1 MTSQQW
7 LSSIPF
13 FVVMSFCQDDY
24 YYSTKDH
31 IHYLVSV
38 YCVWH
43 ALGHWSDESLHN
55 NSVLEQTRSNC
66 SILWQMVATLKI
78 IQKWSSFNNNNNLVM
93 TWSCPLQTQNTIFL
107 TNILEHDVLK
117 IEILRHFWLLYFGLA
132 GGKHDEPQT
141 CIQLS
146 LYDPQESNVL
156 LSIFYFASASTIES
170 SSS

>member
-1 MTSQQW
+1 
-7 LSSIPF
+7 
-13 FVVMSFCQDDY
+13 MSFCQDDY

-55 NSVLEQTRSNC
+55 NSVLEQTRNNC

-78 IQKWSSFNNNNNLVM
+78 IQKWSSFDNNNLAM
-93 TWSCPLQTQNTIFL
+93 TWSCPLQTQSTIFL
-107 TNILEHDVLK
+107 TNILKHDVLK

-132 GGKHDEPQT
+132 GGKHDEHWTWNLCPAFT
-141 CIQLS
+141 VWSTRKYYCIINFSFCICFDNRIKQQLI
-146 LYDPQESNVL
+146 L
-156 LSIFYFASASTIES
+156 FMTINQ
-170 SSS
+170 